1 MKTKKILII
10 GADGML
16 GRAVF
21 DVLKS
26 EDYFLLTPSR
36 EILDITDKKSI
47 GNFIEANKPDLII
60 NCSAYTNVN
69 EAEDTGKELNYL
81 VNHIGLKNVVDSTSQ
96 YNVVLIHFST
106 DYVFG
111 ENKQDGYT
119 EDDLPHIQLNEYGC
133 AKRLGEIEVE
143 KSKNKFFI
151 FRVSWL
157 FGPGKKNF
165 VSTIAELAQKNTEL
179 NVVDDEFGVPTY
191 TYDVAQSLAKFL
203 ENIETYSSGYYHMVN
218 EGICS
223 RFEEAKFIIDHLK
236 LNCVVN
242 PIKLKD
248 YKRKANVPHYSILI
262 NTKLP
267 KLRFWQEAVAEYIDK
282 YIKI

>member
-1 MKTKKILII
+1 MKIKKILII

-16 GRAVF
+16 GRAVV

-26 EDYFLLTPSR
+26 QDYFLLTPNK
-36 EILDITDKKSI
+36 EILDITDRKSI
-47 GNFIEANKPDLII
+47 DSFMETNNPDVII

-69 EAEDTGKELNYL
+69 EAEDNDKELNYL
-81 VNHIGLKNVVDSTSQ
+81 VNHIGVKNIVDSANQ
-96 YNVVLIHFST
+96 YNSVLIHFST

-111 ENKQDGYT
+111 ENKKDGYT
-119 EDDLPHIQLNEYGC
+119 EYDSPHSQLNEYGR
-133 AKRLGEIEVE
+133 AKRFGETEVE
-143 KSKNKFFI
+143 KSRNKFFI
-151 FRVSWL
+151 LRVSWL

-165 VSTIAELAQKNTEL
+165 VSTIADLAQKNTQL

-191 TYDVAQSLAKFL
+191 TYDVAESLNTFL
-203 ENIETYSSGYYHMVN
+203 QNFNNYSSGYYHMVN

-223 RFEEAKFIIDHLK
+223 RFEEAKFIIDYMK
-236 LNCVVN
+236 LNCKVN

-248 YKRKANVPHYSILI
+248 YQRKAKVPNYSILI
-262 NTKLP
+262 NTKLA
-267 KLRFWQEAVAEYIDK
+267 KFRSWQEAVAEYIDK

>member
-1 MKTKKILII
+1 MKIKKILII

-16 GRAVF
+16 GRVVA

-26 EDYFLLTPSR
+26 QDYFLLTPSK
-36 EILDITDKKSI
+36 EILDITDRQSI
-47 GNFIEANKPDLII
+47 DSFMETNNPDVII

-69 EAEDTGKELNYL
+69 EAEDNDKELNYL
-81 VNHIGLKNVVDSTSQ
+81 VNHIGVKNIVDSANQ
-96 YNVVLIHFST
+96 YNSVLIHFST

-111 ENKQDGYT
+111 ENKKDGYT
-119 EDDLPHIQLNEYGC
+119 EYDSPHSQLNEYGR
-133 AKRLGEIEVE
+133 AKRFGETEVE
-143 KSKNKFFI
+143 KSRNKFFI
-151 FRVSWL
+151 LRVSWL

-165 VSTIAELAQKNTEL
+165 VSTIADLAQKNTQL

-191 TYDVAQSLAKFL
+191 TYDVAESLNTFL
-203 ENIETYSSGYYHMVN
+203 QNFNNYSSGYYHMVN

-223 RFEEAKFIIDHLK
+223 RFEEAKFIIDHMK
-236 LNCVVN
+236 LNCKVN

-248 YKRKANVPHYSILI
+248 YQRKAKVPNYSILI

-267 KLRFWQEAVAEYIDK
+267 KLRSWQEAVAEYIDK